1 MKTRWDV
8 VIVGGGLAGYVASN
22 YLANTN
28 MSILILE
35 KGNKVG
41 GRARTDKMNK
51 DYFNLGPH
59 AIYKK
64 GKTSKVLEELGIELN
79 GGSLKLGGV
88 LTRNQREYTAPF
100 NPLGLLS
107 TSLLNWKEKL
117 EWMSILSK
125 LPKVEPQA
133 LAAQTFEQW
142 VEQNVQSPNVQ
153 SLLYVLSRLSTY
165 SHCPEKVSAKVMVTH
180 LKIAMGGVLYLH
192 GGWQTIIDQLH
203 NKAVITGVQVKTH
216 TSVKQMKPTEHDGIK
231 ITLSNNEEIFSKY
244 VISTIGPLEL
254 TNLLDTTVNVE
265 ANQIFSQL
273 TPIKGASLD
282 ISLSRLPQPKKLF
295 ALGINEPLYYSV
307 HSTVAHLSENGHNTI
322 LHVFKYYHP
331 DDEPIH
337 ANTVRNELE
346 QFLETLQPGWKEYVV
361 ESRFL
366 PNIIVNQRLPLV
378 GHEQHFQRSETH
390 IPGLYLAGDWTSPDY
405 ILSDGASFSG
415 KQAAEEII
423 QKEKS

>member
-1 MKTRWDV
+1 MDKKWDV

-22 YLANTN
+22 YLAKMNL
-28 MSILILE
+28 SILILE

-59 AIYKK
+59 AIYKR
-64 GKTSKVLEELGIELN
+64 GKTSEVLEELGIELN
-79 GGSLKLGGV
+79 GGSLPLGGV
-88 LTRNQREYTAPF
+88 LTRNNKEYTAPF
-100 NPLGLLS
+100 NPFGLLS
-107 TSLLNWKEKL
+107 TSLLNWKERF

-125 LPKVEPQA
+125 LPKVDPQV
-133 LAAQTFEQW
+133 LTAQTFQQW

-165 SHCPEKVSAKVMVTH
+165 SHCPERASAKVMVTH
-180 LKIAMGGVLYLH
+180 LQIALGGVLYLH

-203 NKAVITGVQVKTH
+203 NKAVIADVQVKTH
-216 TSVKQMKPTEHDGIK
+216 ASVKQMKSIEHDRIK
-231 ITLSNNEEIFSKY
+231 ITLSNNEEIFSRY

-254 TNLLDTTVNVE
+254 TNLLDTSESIKLNPL
-265 ANQIFSQL
+265 FSQL

-295 ALGINEPLYYSV
+295 ALDIHEPLYYSV
-307 HSTVAHLSENGHNTI
+307 HSTVAHLSENGHHFV
-322 LHVFKYYHP
+322 LHVFKYHHP
-331 DDEPIH
+331 DEPIY
-337 ANTVRNELE
+337 ANKVRNELE
-346 QFLETLQPGWKEYVV
+346 QFLETMQPGWKDYVM

-378 GHEQHFQRSETH
+378 GHEHHFQRSETK
-390 IPGLYLAGDWTSPDY
+390 IPGLFIAGDWASPDY
-405 ILSDGASFSG
+405 ILSEGAVFSG

>member
-1 MKTRWDV
+1 MMEKKWDV

-22 YLANTN
+22 YLSNKN
-28 MSILILE
+28 LSILILE

-64 GKTSKVLEELGIELN
+64 GKTSEVLEELGIELN
-79 GGSLKLGGV
+79 GGTPKLGGV
-88 LTRNQREYTAPF
+88 LTQNKKEYTAPL
-100 NPLGLLS
+100 NPVGLLS
-107 TSLLNWKEKL
+107 TSLLNWKEKF

-125 LPKVEPQA
+125 LPKVDPQT
-133 LAAQTFEQW
+133 LATQTFQQW
-142 VEQNVQSPNVQ
+142 VEQNVHSPNVQ
-153 SLLYVLSRLSTY
+153 SLLYVLGRLSTY
-165 SHCPEKVSAKVMVTH
+165 SHSPEKVSAKVIVTH
-180 LKIAMGGVLYLH
+180 IKIALGGVLYLH
-192 GGWQTIIDQLH
+192 GGWQSVIDQLH

-216 TSVKQMKPTEHDGIK
+216 TSVKQMKRTEQDCIK
-231 ITLSNNEEIFSKY
+231 ITLSNNEEITSKY

-254 TNLLDTTVNVE
+254 TNLLETPESVNPML
-265 ANQIFSQL
+265 SSL

-282 ISLSRLPQPKKLF
+282 ISLSRLPQPNKLF
-295 ALGINEPLYYSV
+295 ALDIHEPLYYSV
-307 HSTVAHLSENGHNTI
+307 HSTAARLSENGHHSV

-337 ANTVRNELE
+337 VNVRNELE
-346 QFLETLQPGWKEYVV
+346 QFLETLQPGWKDYVV
-361 ESRFL
+361 DSRFL
-366 PNIIVNQRLPLV
+366 PNLIVNQRLPLV
-378 GHEQHFQRSETH
+378 GHEQHFNRSETN

-405 ILSDGASFSG
+405 ILSEGAVFSG

-423 QKEKS
+423 QKEES